1 MLVQPICLACLILS
15 SLVAP
20 EVVEIKLAGP
30 RQVRVRL
37 VEDAGQYELTVTMLG
52 VKAFDEAAN
61 QFINR
66 KKARTFAVVAL
77 ARHLR
82 PEGERQV
89 SLVMKEV
96 VQREGKSAGSLYRSV
111 VRVSAKNVRVV
122 ANDPAAENPADGE
135 PGEEVFR
142 LEISS
147 SLLARKSDQLE
158 TLESLADFILQQS
171 PLARAD
177 LNKVG
182 IIEFDELV
190 TGAGEE
196 IDKQFKRF
204 IKAVESDR
212 LLLSIEKEEI
222 LNRVPETINQV
233 GLFLIERLEEY
244 DERTSKKEDK

>member
-1 MLVQPICLACLILS
+1 MQPVCLACLILS

-20 EVVEIKLAGP
+20 KVVEIKLAGP

-37 VEDAGQYELTVTMLG
+37 VEDAGQYEISVTMVA
-52 VKAFDEAAN
+52 VKVFDEAAN

-66 KKARTFAVVAL
+66 KKARTYAVVAL

-82 PEGERQV
+82 PEGERQA

-96 VQREGKSAGSLYRSV
+96 VQREGKSAGGLYRSV
-111 VRVSAKNVRVV
+111 VRVSTKNVRLV
-122 ANDPAAENPADGE
+122 ANDPAAENSADDEAGQ
-135 PGEEVFR
+135 EVFR
-142 LEISS
+142 LENSS

-158 TLESLADFILQQS
+158 TLESLANFIVQQS

-182 IIEFDELV
+182 IIEFNELV
-190 TGAGEE
+190 TDAEEE
-196 IDKQFKRF
+196 IDKQFERF

-222 LNRVPETINQV
+222 LKRVPEMIDQV
-233 GLFLIERLEEY
+233 GLFLIERLEEH
-244 DERTSKKEDK
+244 EELRSKKEDK